1 MKSDRILE
9 GMHNE
14 VVTDR
19 LDRLHYSAAKEVR
32 RSRDQRELARYVREE
47 KVEGEGER
55 ENYGKDVVKKVLS
68 IKITQHASSEYIVP

>member
-47 KVEGEGER
+47 GKWRGKAKER
-55 ENYGKDVVKKVLS
+55 
-68 IKITQHASSEYIVP
+68 TMART